1 MIKNGMKIQNMNN
14 VMSGGVP
21 MSFPLAGNFSETT
34 PSIPLLLRGNKERF
48 RTLQKDGG
56 QASRNDR
63 QWISGIHN
71 LQSPIRNEKGI
82 ALVMI
87 LILAAIALAIMAGLI
102 YMLTSS
108 TQISGMQKRYNTARE
123 ASVGGAN
130 IAYQFIATRG
140 DSTDTQSF
148 LNIIKNLCPDGN
160 AANCIKTPNACTGT
174 EEKTGHSFTG
184 LEAKLRT
191 PSTSWSAAC
200 YAENMS
206 IIPSNAT
213 TYDMT
218 FDVGESP
225 YPTYRVYAKIVH
237 TMEGNSGSDSGL
249 LGSGVVASG
258 SGEVAVVSRPFL
270 YTMEVDSENA
280 ANPLERAKLS
290 ILYEY

>member
-1 MIKNGMKIQNMNN
+1 MKTLYDTKDLLGCLKK
-14 VMSGGVP
+14 SGGCLMGFLKAYRMKVED
-21 MSFPLAGNFSETT
+21 SRKGDEKESLSTT
-34 PSIPLLLRGNKERF
+34 CYILPTEKKQGEDKRSQPTTYCLL
-48 RTLQKDGG
+48 
-56 QASRNDR
+56 S
-63 QWISGIHN
+63 S
-71 LQSPIRNEKGI
+71 EKGI

-102 YMLTSS
+102 YMATSS

-123 ASVGGAN
+123 AGTGGAS
-130 IAYQFIATRG
+130 IAYQFVALRG

-148 LNIIKNLCPDGN
+148 LTIIKNLCPGDN
-160 AANCIKTPNACTGT
+160 TANCIKTPSSCTGT
-174 EEKTGHSFTG
+174 EEKTGHTFTG

-200 YAENMS
+200 NADNMS

-213 TYDMT
+213 SYDMN

-225 YPTYRVYAKIVH
+225 YPSYRVYAKIVH
-237 TMEGNSGSDSGL
+237 TMEGNSGADAGL

-270 YTMEVDSENA
+270 YTMEVDTENA
-280 ANPLERAKLS
+280 ANPQERAKLS

>member
-1 MIKNGMKIQNMNN
+1 MIKNRLKIQDMNK
-14 VMSGGVP
+14 VMSEGVL
-21 MSFPLAGNFSETT
+21 MSFPLAGNLSGTT
-34 PSIPLLLRGNKERF
+34 PSIPLLLRGNKERC
-48 RTLQKDGG
+48 RT
-56 QASRNDR
+56 SRNDR

-102 YMLTSS
+102 YMITSS

-123 ASVGGAN
+123 AGVGGAH
-130 IAYQFIATRG
+130 IAYQFVALRG

-148 LNIIKNLCPDGN
+148 LNIIKNLCPGDN
-160 AANCIKTPNACTGT
+160 TANCLKTPSTCTGV
-174 EEKTGHSFTG
+174 EEKTGTTYTG
-184 LEAKLRT
+184 LAAKLRT

-200 YAENMS
+200 YPDDMS

-213 TYDMT
+213 SYDMN

-225 YPTYRVYAKIVH
+225 FPSYRVYAKIVH
-237 TMEGNSGSDSGL
+237 TMEGNSGADSGL

-270 YTMEVDSENA
+270 YTMEVDAENV
-280 ANPLERAKLS
+280 ANPQERAKLS